1 MLMYLLPNIYDATIW
16 KVHCFNFSTKVI
28 IVFVAVRL
36 LHCCTMTIPTSFMAT
51 TPPPPCSFTNGCHN
65 FLLYSFFSFTFVL
78 ALAQTIQ
85 VCMCGCIVQ
94 SLLWQQQSAATLCC
108 WLWHYSSMFIFAI
121 FYFSKDFAHLCNSW
135 HTHTHTHSCFYNWR
149 ILLAFTHMWHY
160 IFNCCM
166 PHSFAHTHTH
176 TSRHVWMYCCCMVSV
191 QTLATC
197 ALQPFL
203 AACNMGSV
211 VRQKLARMVS
221 LFSTAAKGARHED
234 TRRVWYTTR
243 LSLVDQTAKINI
255 HDGVCVNVYTIS

>member
-51 TPPPPCSFTNGCHN
+51 TPPPPCAFTNGCHN

-94 SLLWQQQSAATLCC
+94 SLLWQQQSAPTLCC

-135 HTHTHTHSCFYNWR
+135 HTHTQLLLQLANAPSVHSYVALHMQ
-149 ILLAFTHMWHY
+149 LLHAALLR
-160 IFNCCM
+160 
-166 PHSFAHTHTH
+166 AHTHTH
-176 TSRHVWMYCCCMVSV
+176 K
-191 QTLATC
+191 QT
-197 ALQPFL
+197 
-203 AACNMGSV
+203 
-211 VRQKLARMVS
+211 
-221 LFSTAAKGARHED
+221 
-234 TRRVWYTTR
+234 
-243 LSLVDQTAKINI
+243 
-255 HDGVCVNVYTIS
+255 CVNVLLLHGVCANTGNMCTTAISCSVQHGFGRAPEAGSHGVFV